1 MLVKSLQ
8 QGLFV
13 AAQSNLIF
21 AVACSASN
29 YLLGMTPLEL
39 PAFMAGT
46 VAGMTVWGVVYA
58 SLGGASRSLLKSG
71 MDTEQLF
78 GGQCTALFR
87 SALLCTGSCDAA
99 HEHQK
104 HALSTCQH

>member
-1 MLVKSLQ
+1 
-8 QGLFV
+8 
-13 AAQSNLIF
+13 
-21 AVACSASN
+21 
-29 YLLGMTPLEL
+29 MTPLEL

-78 GGQCTALFR
+78 GGQSLHYHA
-87 SALLCTGSCDAA
+87 SSCIAFVL
-99 HEHQK
+99 H
-104 HALSTCQH
+104 CC

>member
-1 MLVKSLQ
+1 
-8 QGLFV
+8 
-13 AAQSNLIF
+13 
-21 AVACSASN
+21 
-29 YLLGMTPLEL
+29 MTPLEL

-78 GGQCTALFR
+78 GGQSLHYTASFCIALHFLLLAGSRRLQCQYTCIYSLHVDCTRPTAR
-87 SALLCTGSCDAA
+87 
-99 HEHQK
+99 Q
-104 HALSTCQH
+104 

>member
-1 MLVKSLQ
+1 
-8 QGLFV
+8 
-13 AAQSNLIF
+13 
-21 AVACSASN
+21 
-29 YLLGMTPLEL
+29 MTPLEL

-78 GGQCTALFR
+78 SGQSLHYTASSCTALLR
-87 SALLCTGSCDAA
+87 CSHAA
-99 HEHQK
+99 DTCV
-104 HALSTCQH
+104 HASTDCCMLIAMPHCKAMMVCVTYLERHVV

>member
-1 MLVKSLQ
+1 
-8 QGLFV
+8 
-13 AAQSNLIF
+13 
-21 AVACSASN
+21 
-29 YLLGMTPLEL
+29 MTPLEL

-78 GGQCTALFR
+78 GGQCLHSLSSSCTALHCI
-87 SALLCTGSCDAA
+87 ATAA
-99 HEHQK
+99 HPQQMLAVSVYMHLLIVACCLQCPTAKQSCERD
-104 HALSTCQH
+104 LSQLHVVC